1 MFSVNDKRAMN
12 NGFGDGMSRAFE
24 LAITPL
30 VFGGLGFVLDRA
42 IGTSPVFA
50 VAFAAFAV
58 IGMFVRVWFGY
69 DLEMRQLE
77 STSRWGADRVV
88 PEPEPVADLWAA
100 ARDEEASA

>member
-30 VFGGLGFVLDRA
+30 VFGALGYLLDRA

-50 VAFAAFAV
+50 VAFATFAV

-69 DLEMRQLE
+69 DLEMRKLE
-77 STSRWGADRVV
+77 STSRWGVDRVV
-88 PEPEPVADLWAA
+88 AEPEPVADLWST
-100 ARDEEASA
+100 ARDEEATT

>member
-1 MFSVNDKRAMN
+1 
-12 NGFGDGMSRAFE
+12 
-24 LAITPL
+24 
-30 VFGGLGFVLDRA
+30 
-42 IGTSPVFA
+42 
-50 VAFAAFAV
+50 
-58 IGMFVRVWFGY
+58 MFVRVWFGY